1 MRIRVE
7 EDVEKKKQEIIA
19 AAQTLVIQH
28 GVEVFSMRKL
38 AEEIHMTPGI
48 LYHYFQNKEALL
60 GAVVKAGY
68 DEIVQIIQTTK
79 VPGDDIDE
87 QIYQTF
93 DNYIHGMLKRKELYQ
108 IMMNANY
115 PVIAKQTQML
125 KEGISKERSSIQM
138 LCMQIEAGKRQ
149 GIYVCEQVELRAQCI
164 WCSVYGLLDHL
175 IKEEVEEDL
184 QERLIREQLNLLIG
198 SLRYKE

>member
-60 GAVVKAGY
+60 GAVVKAG
-68 DEIVQIIQTTK
+68 
-79 VPGDDIDE
+79 
-87 QIYQTF
+87 
-93 DNYIHGMLKRKELYQ
+93 
-108 IMMNANY
+108 
-115 PVIAKQTQML
+115 
-125 KEGISKERSSIQM
+125 
-138 LCMQIEAGKRQ
+138 
-149 GIYVCEQVELRAQCI
+149 
-164 WCSVYGLLDHL
+164 
-175 IKEEVEEDL
+175 
-184 QERLIREQLNLLIG
+184 
-198 SLRYKE
+198 